1 MEVHKLNLDS
11 LGRFSPLLSDYLN
24 QDQKIQPFYNRF
36 PDLDN
41 FSSQILEKSNQ
52 KIDRNTLVKSLLIQN
67 EGLKLSKLSSSNIEA
82 LEADTTFT
90 VTTGHQLCLFTGP
103 LYFIYKII
111 SCINLA
117 QKLNNQFEDKHFV
130 PVFWMASEDHDFEE
144 INHVHLFGKKV
155 SWNNDKKGP
164 VGRMQLQDFD
174 EVLDDLNSILG
185 EGENAAYLSSLFK
198 EAYSKKNL
206 AQASRYLVNELFGK
220 YGLVIIDG
228 DDALLKSK
236 LESIVKND
244 IEKSKYFKQLSSTTN
259 ALGLHYKKQAHVRE
273 INFFK
278 LSDGSRKR
286 IESNQDLD
294 LPLDSYSPNV
304 LMRPLFQELVLPNVA
319 YVGGGAEIA
328 YWMQL
333 KDVFDSENIVFPML
347 VLRNSALVLDSSKSK
362 KINKLN
368 LKLEDLFQT
377 ESQLHKSYVL
387 RNTNFS
393 DDFSTQNNAIEEL
406 YSALADKFEDSA
418 IKSSIDAEKNKN
430 LKSFDS
436 LAKKLLKYEKNKH
449 AISLNQISNLKKALF
464 PQDSLQER
472 FDSFIPYY
480 LKYGED
486 FIKIL
491 KEEFD
496 PLDTNFVIL
505 AH

>member
-1 MEVHKLNLDS
+1 MEVTKLNLDS
-11 LGRFSPLLSDYLN
+11 TGRFSPLMSDYLS
-24 QDQKIQPFYNRF
+24 QDKKLQPFYNRF
-36 PDLDN
+36 PSSEN

-52 KIDRNTLVKSLLIQN
+52 KIDRNTLVKSLLLQN
-67 EGLKLSKLSSSNIEA
+67 EGLNLSKSTSTNIKS
-82 LEADTTFT
+82 LKNDNTFT

-117 QKLNNQFEDKHFV
+117 QKLNSQFEDKHFV

-144 INHVHLFGKKV
+144 VNHVNLFGKKL
-155 SWNNDKKGP
+155 SWENDENGA
-164 VGRMQLQDFD
+164 VGRMSLKSFDKVLQ
-174 EVLDDLNSILG
+174 ELDSIMG
-185 EGENAAYLSSLFK
+185 ESENAAYLSNLFK
-198 EAYSKKNL
+198 EAYSKGNL

-228 DDALLKSK
+228 DDSFLKNK
-236 LESIVKND
+236 LESIIRND
-244 IEKSKYFKQLSSTTN
+244 VEKSKYFEQLSKTSN

-273 INFFK
+273 VNFFK
-278 LSDGSRKR
+278 LSENSRER
-286 IESNQDLD
+286 IAENQQVD
-294 LPLDSYSPNV
+294 LPIELYSPNV
-304 LMRPLFQELVLPNVA
+304 LMRPLFQELVLPNIA

-333 KDVFDSENIVFPML
+333 KDIFETENIVFPML
-347 VLRNSALVLDSSKSK
+347 VLRNSALVLDSNKTK
-362 KINKLN
+362 KLNKLN
-368 LKLEDLFQT
+368 LKLKDLFIS
-377 ESQLHKSYVL
+377 EHELHKAYVL
-387 RNTNFS
+387 KNSTFS
-393 DDFSTQNNAIEEL
+393 DDFSTQNDTIEKL
-406 YSALADKFEDSA
+406 YSDLAAKFDDLA

-436 LAKKLLKYEKNKH
+436 LVKRLLKHEKNKH
-449 AISLNQISNLKKALF
+449 SISLNQISNLKESLF
-464 PQDSLQER
+464 PQNSLQER
-472 FDSFIPYY
+472 FDNFIPYY

-491 KEEFD
+491 KQEFD

>member
-1 MEVHKLNLDS
+1 MEVTKLNLDS
-11 LGRFSPLLSDYLN
+11 ASRFSPLISDYLS
-24 QDQKIQPFYNRF
+24 QDKKIKPFYNKF
-36 PDLDN
+36 PSSEN

-52 KIDRNTLVKSLLIQN
+52 KIDRDILVKSLLLQN
-67 EGLKLSKLSSSNIEA
+67 ESLELSKSTSTNIES
-82 LEADTTFT
+82 LKRESTFT

-117 QKLNNQFEDKHFV
+117 QKLNSQFQNKHFV
-130 PVFWMASEDHDFEE
+130 PVFWMASEDHDFKE
-144 INHVHLFGKKV
+144 INHINLFGKKV
-155 SWNNDKKGP
+155 SWETDENGA
-164 VGRMQLQDFD
+164 VGRMSLKNFDKVLQ
-174 EVLDDLNSILG
+174 ELDSILG
-185 EGENAAYLSSLFK
+185 ESENAAYLSNLFK
-198 EAYSKKNL
+198 EAYSKDNL

-228 DDALLKSK
+228 DDSLLKNK

-244 IEKSKYFKQLSSTTN
+244 VEKSKYFEQLSKTSE
-259 ALGLHYKKQAHVRE
+259 ALGLHYKKQAHVRDV
-273 INFFK
+273 NFFK
-278 LSDGSRKR
+278 LTENSRER
-286 IESNQDLD
+286 ISENEEVDFPID
-294 LPLDSYSPNV
+294 FYSPNV
-304 LMRPLFQELVLPNVA
+304 LMRPLFQELVLPNIA

-333 KDVFDSENIVFPML
+333 KDVFETENIVFPML
-347 VLRNSALVLDSSKSK
+347 VLRNSALVLDSSKTK

-368 LKLEDLFQT
+368 LKLEDLFIS
-377 ESQLHKSYVL
+377 EHELHKAYVL
-387 RNTNFS
+387 RNSAFS
-393 DDFSTQNNAIEEL
+393 VGFGTQNDAIEKL
-406 YSALADKFEDSA
+406 YSDLAAKFDDLA

-436 LAKKLLKYEKNKH
+436 LVKRLLKHEKNKH
-449 AISLNQISNLKKALF
+449 SISLNQISSLKESLF
-464 PQDSLQER
+464 PYNSLQER
-472 FDSFIPYY
+472 FDNFIPYY

-491 KEEFD
+491 KQEFD